1 MTGVIDLVTVLEVI
15 LTGIGN
21 RVRNNRENLVF
32 RKKNFY
38 RLMYIEHLKS
48 VSSACNAL
56 IFFQYNP

>member
-21 RVRNNRENLVF
+21 RVRNYSENLVG

-38 RLMYIEHLKS
+38 RLMYTEHLKS

-56 IFFQYNP
+56 IFFFSV